1 MPVHARTFQDESRQ
15 HSAMR
20 LMQNSDLLNRLSDK
34 FDLVRDPTLA
44 SLVRPSD
51 REEPVQRWFH
61 YREGYTV
68 DIGRRYIRPEDELVV
83 DPFCGFGSTLLA
95 AKQAGVSAAGF
106 DVNPLATF
114 VSRVKTTDYG
124 PQDIAGA
131 ESLRQ
136 RLAGLT
142 RSAPKAASPNLR
154 ILPKLFHPEILAA
167 LNVFKAS
174 ISEFPA
180 GPARALAELCW
191 LGILEDVSN
200 VFREGN
206 GVKYRNRIRR
216 GNAYTEIPYE
226 VWSESYFPK
235 DKFEYV
241 RAALLNA
248 FDLALSD
255 VKAAAGSGRISVH
268 EQDSTGMASFV
279 KPASATAA
287 IFSPPYCNC
296 FNYIKAYKLELWMG
310 GFIRSYDDI
319 SKLTKRGI
327 RSRVE
332 SLTTHIPSSSIAEV
346 DAIASLVAAGELW
359 SEALP
364 NVVRGY
370 FMDMEKVLRSIHDA
384 LTPEGRVSIVVG
396 NSALAGVLI
405 PTDLLLAL
413 IAERTGFRVN
423 RIVEA
428 RHLTTSSQQKVRLEP
443 LRAFLRE
450 SVVELTK

>member
-1 MPVHARTFQDESRQ
+1 MPVHVETIQDETRQ
-15 HSAMR
+15 HSATR
-20 LMQNSDLLNRLSDK
+20 LAQNSDLLYRLSDR

-51 REEPVQRWFH
+51 REEPIQRWFH

-68 DIGRRYIRPEDELVV
+68 DIGRRYIRPDDKLII

-95 AKQAGVSAAGF
+95 AKEAGLSAVGF

-114 VSRVKTTDYG
+114 VSRVKTANYA
-124 PQDIAGA
+124 PADIEAA
-131 ESLRQ
+131 ENLRQ
-136 RLAGLT
+136 RLADLA
-142 RSAPKAASPNLR
+142 RSAPTATSPSLR
-154 ILPKLFHPEILAA
+154 ILPKLFHPEILSA
-167 LNVFKAS
+167 LNAFKAS
-174 ISEFPA
+174 IASFPHKR
-180 GPARALAELCW
+180 ARELAELCW

-216 GNAYTEIPYE
+216 GNTYTQIPYAD
-226 VWSESYFPK
+226 WSESFFPK
-235 DKFEYV
+235 DKFEHV
-241 RAALLNA
+241 RASLLAA

-255 VKAAAGSGRISVH
+255 AKAVAGLGAVVIH
-268 EQDSTGMASFV
+268 EQDSTRMGSFV
-279 KPASATAA
+279 GIESATNAV
-287 IFSPPYCNC
+287 FSPPYCNC
-296 FNYIKAYKLELWMG
+296 FNYIKAYKLELWLG
-310 GFIRSYDDI
+310 GFINSYEDV

-332 SLTTHIPSSSIAEV
+332 SLTTHIPSSSFAEV

-370 FMDMEKVLRSIHDA
+370 FIDMERVLKSLHTA
-384 LTPEGRVSIVVG
+384 LVPGGRVAMVVG

-413 IAERTGFRVN
+413 IAERIGFKVT

-450 SVVELTK
+450 SVVELAK